1 MSKETVLELFT
12 LFLYGLATIAVIV
25 GFIYLIDNAVIIVA
39 VPFTIA
45 IIIAVG
51 WLVRDMVRFFS
62 RN

>member
-25 GFIYLIDNAVIIVA
+25 GFIYLIDKAVIIVA